1 MDAEILRSQIQD
13 SDSDP
18 QIRVANLNSM
28 ADLQLNEDNQLLV
41 SLLGDEN
48 EQIRATAFEHCI
60 KRELPDIIETG
71 LKAIKEDTLLVARKV
86 ISGLAVKSPESMIEL
101 WKERELEL
109 NPSYGWIFIYHFHQM
124 TMRNRKKLL
133 QLTQQVNLAEFTH

>member
-109 NPSYGWIFIYHFHQM
+109 NPELWLDLYLSLSSNDH
-124 TMRNRKKLL
+124 
-133 QLTQQVNLAEFTH
+133 AESQKVAATYAQR